1 MKRMLLA
8 ITAAVFAVAAG
19 AGSAHANYAFS
30 GTGSS
35 GTLVAASETWS
46 FNYDNAVLEQDWGS
60 PGVGAGVVAYGESS
74 PAFGMVITFQG
85 EGVVIDSSSI
95 AVGNGAGCVGST
107 FGGTTF
113 CTLGPTDIWQAFQTG
128 PNSIEFLAQ
137 DSSFFLSQNQD
148 YFVNIFFS
156 SSSVPT
162 GFSGEWLTEFSPTGV
177 PEPVSMA
184 LLATGLAGVGVVRRR
199 RKSA

>member
-46 FNYDNAVLEQDWGS
+46 FNYDGAALEQDWGS

-128 PNSIEFLAQ
+128 PSSIEFLAQ
-137 DSSFFLSQNQD
+137 DSLFFLSQNQD

-156 SSSVPT
+156 SGVPT

>member
-177 PEPVSMA
+177 PEPVSVA